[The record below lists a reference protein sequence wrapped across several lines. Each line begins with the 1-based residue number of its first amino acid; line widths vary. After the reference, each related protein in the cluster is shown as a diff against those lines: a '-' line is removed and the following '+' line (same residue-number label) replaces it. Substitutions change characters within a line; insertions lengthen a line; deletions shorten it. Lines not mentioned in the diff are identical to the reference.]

1 MQKKYSVLLLKFASL
16 IQKESGQDL
25 LEYAF
30 VVSLIAFGSVAV
42 MSSVAA
48 KVSTIFGL
56 VGTILTTNS

>member
-1 MQKKYSVLLLKFASL
+1 MLSHGMRKVGALFA
-16 IQKESGQDL
+16 EERGQDL

-56 VGTILTTNS
+56 VGSILTTNT

>member
-1 MQKKYSVLLLKFASL
+1 MQNMLSHGMRKVGAFFAE
-16 IQKESGQDL
+16 ESGQDL

-56 VGTILTTNS
+56 VGSILTTNT

>member
-56 VGTILTTNS
+56 VGSILTNNT

>member
-56 VGTILTTNS
+56 VGSILTTNT